1 MIDIEIIRNNPDL
14 VKKGVSDRQG
24 NPTIVDEFISI
35 DEKWRKAT
43 EQVDELRSKQKE
55 LSEKRDIEGAKANK
69 IALKDKEDELREL
82 SETRKKIWYTIP
94 NIPNENTPIG
104 PDESGNKVIK
114 EWGTPREFDFSPKD
128 HVELGEGLGILDME
142 RATKVSGARFYYM
155 FGDLV
160 RLEYAL
166 VQLVI
171 DTLTDPEKIGAIADK
186 AGIKVSSMPFK
197 LVIPPAMVKEEILR
211 ASGRLTDDNEDDKFK
226 LSQDDMFLIGS
237 AEHSLAPIHKDE
249 VLDLTELPIRY
260 AGFSPSY
267 RREAG
272 SYGKDTKGIIR
283 VHQFDKF
290 EMVTIAD
297 KDNSDQEFRLASAI
311 QEYFMQQLNIP
322 YQVMQ
327 ICTGDMGMPNVEQL
341 DINSWIPSQNK
352 YRETHTADYNG
363 DFQARR
369 LNIRYT
375 DKDNKKVFAHVSDA
389 TAISMCRALVAIME
403 NYQTADGKIEVPEVL
418 QKYVG
423 KNLIG

>member
-14 VKKGVSDRQG
+14 VKQGIINRQG
-24 NPTIVDEFISI
+24 NPSIIDEFIGV
-35 DEKWRKAT
+35 DERWRKTT
-43 EQVDELRSKQKE
+43 ERVDELRNKQKE
-55 LSEKRDIEGAKANK
+55 LSERRDIEGAKANK
-69 IALKDKEDELREL
+69 LELKNKEDELRDL
-82 SETRKKIWYTIP
+82 SDTRKKILYTIP
-94 NIPNENTPIG
+94 NIPNENTPVG
-104 PDESGNKVIK
+104 PNESGNKIIK
-114 EWGTPREFDFSPKD
+114 EWGTPRTFDFTPKD
-128 HVELGEGLGILDME
+128 HVELGESLGILDME

-171 DTLTDPEKIGAIADK
+171 DTLTDSNKLSSIADS
-186 AGIKVSSMPFK
+186 AGIKVSIEPFK

-211 ASGRLTDDNEDDKFK
+211 ASGRLTDENEDDKFK

-249 VLDLTELPIRY
+249 VLDFAKLPLRY

-272 SYGKDTKGIIR
+272 SYGKDTKGIMR

-297 KDNSDQEFRLASAI
+297 KDHSDQEFRLASAI

-327 ICTGDMGMPNVEQL
+327 ICTGDMGMPNIEQL
-341 DINSWIPSQNK
+341 DINAWIPSQNK

-375 DKDNKKVFAHVSDA
+375 DKDNKKIFAHVSDA

-403 NYQTADGKIEVPEVL
+403 NYQTPEGKIEVPEVL
-418 QKYVG
+418 RKYVG
-423 KNLIG
+423 KDIIG